1 MFARKIRMIMEERR
15 NLPTVKK
22 ERQSM
27 EKAAHISTEIFVYG
41 RTRWRMKVRPFRLL
55 MMVCQAISSEKGQL
69 PIFPEYVFPLGK
81 VFTYLGL
88 EKTKGRYDI
97 LAEDLREFLSSCV
110 EIKSYTKRGA
120 QRWTGTSFITWYL
133 LDEEESVLNIQINEK
148 ARDYLFGMNRWCSM
162 QPKFY
167 LRLSTEYQNWFY
179 TFLRKELSFK
189 PKITVEIS
197 VLKEMLYLDKTPSYN
212 TTKNP
217 NANDNF
223 FKRVIGIRKPKD
235 WKYNPKGKNDP
246 WEYTKDSN
254 GEYIGALAGITKHT
268 DMNVTAYPV
277 KTGRSY
283 TSVTFEISS
292 KPRVLSE
299 EMKDRIG
306 KKDSMHDIQD
316 MRKPTRQ
323 GRSKKQM
330 TLKETM
336 ADLFSIV
343 PVVQKEKNPIIEK
356 EQIPKGS
363 VIIPNCTVLELSM
376 AQKISAESLAERL
389 GYKKRKDGDWERPP
403 Y

>member
-1 MFARKIRMIMEERR
+1 MFALKNKMIMEERR

-69 PIFPEYVFPLGK
+69 PIFPEYVFPLEK

-88 EKTKGRYDI
+88 EKTKGRYDL

-179 TFLRKELSFK
+179 TFLRKELNFK

-235 WKYNPKGKNDP
+235 WKYTPKGKNTP
-246 WEYTKDSN
+246 WEYTKDSR
-254 GEYIGALAGITKHT
+254 GEYTGALAGITMYT

-283 TSVTFEISS
+283 TAIVFEISS
-292 KPRVLSE
+292 KAKVLTEATKVRVRKESS
-299 EMKDRIG
+299 K
-306 KKDSMHDIQD
+306 HDIQD
-316 MRKPTRQ
+316 MGKPTRQ
-323 GRSKKQM
+323 GRSKKLQ
-330 TLKETM
+330 TI
-336 ADLFSIV
+336 ADLFQAT
-343 PVVQKEKNPIIEK
+343 PVIQKEKNPIIEK
-356 EQIPKGS
+356 EQIPTGS
-363 VIIPNCTVLELSM
+363 VIIHNSTVLELAR
-376 AQKISAESLAERL
+376 AQGINAESLAERL
-389 GYKKRKDGDWERPP
+389 GYKRRKDGDWERPP

>member
-1 MFARKIRMIMEERR
+1 MEERR

-69 PIFPEYVFPLGK
+69 PIFPEYVFPLEK

-88 EKTKGRYDI
+88 EKTKGRYDL

-133 LDEEESVLNIQINEK
+133 LDEEESVLSIQINEK

-179 TFLRKELSFK
+179 TFLRKELNFN
-189 PKITVEIS
+189 PKIIVEIS
-197 VLKEMLYLDKTPSYN
+197 ALKEMLYLDKTPSYN
-212 TTKNP
+212 MTENP

-235 WKYNPKGKNDP
+235 WKYTPKGKNTP
-246 WEYTKDSN
+246 WEYTKDSR
-254 GEYIGALAGITKHT
+254 GEYTGALAGITMYT

-283 TSVTFEISS
+283 TAIVFEISS
-292 KPRVLSE
+292 KAKVLTEATKVRVRKESL
-299 EMKDRIG
+299 K
-306 KKDSMHDIQD
+306 HDIQD
-316 MRKPTRQ
+316 MGKPTRQ
-323 GRSKKQM
+323 GRSKKLQ
-330 TLKETM
+330 TI
-336 ADLFSIV
+336 ADLFQAT
-343 PVVQKEKNPIIEK
+343 PVIQKEKNPIIEK
-356 EQIPKGS
+356 EQIPTGS
-363 VIIPNCTVLELSM
+363 VIIHNSTVLELAR
-376 AQKISAESLAERL
+376 AQGINAESLAERL
-389 GYKKRKDGDWERPP
+389 GYKRRKDGDWERPP

>member
-88 EKTKGRYDI
+88 EKTKGRYDL

-179 TFLRKELSFK
+179 TFLRKELNFK

-235 WKYNPKGKNDP
+235 WKYTPKGKNTP
-246 WEYTKDSN
+246 WEYTKDSK
-254 GEYIGALAGITKHT
+254 GEYTGALAGITMHT

-283 TSVTFEISS
+283 TAIIFEISS
-292 KPRVLSE
+292 KAKVLTEATKVRVRKESS
-299 EMKDRIG
+299 K
-306 KKDSMHDIQD
+306 HDIQD
-316 MRKPTRQ
+316 MGKPTRQ
-323 GRSKKQM
+323 GRSKKLQ
-330 TLKETM
+330 TI
-336 ADLFSIV
+336 ADLFQTT
-343 PVVQKEKNPIIEK
+343 PVVQKEKNPIMEK
-356 EQIPKGS
+356 EQIPTGS
-363 VIIPNCTVLELSM
+363 VIIHNSTVLELAR
-376 AQKISAESLAERL
+376 AQGINAESLAERL
-389 GYKKRKDGDWERPP
+389 GYKRRKDGDWERSS

>member
-88 EKTKGRYDI
+88 EKTKGRYDL

-179 TFLRKELSFK
+179 TFLRKELNFK

-235 WKYNPKGKNDP
+235 WKYTPKGKNTP
-246 WEYTKDSN
+246 WEYTKDSK
-254 GEYIGALAGITKHT
+254 GEYTGALAGITMHT

-283 TSVTFEISS
+283 TAIIFEISS
-292 KPRVLSE
+292 KAKVLTEATKVRVRKESS
-299 EMKDRIG
+299 K
-306 KKDSMHDIQD
+306 HDIQD
-316 MRKPTRQ
+316 MGKPTRQ
-323 GRSKKQM
+323 GRSKKLQ
-330 TLKETM
+330 TI
-336 ADLFSIV
+336 ADLFQTT
-343 PVVQKEKNPIIEK
+343 PVVQKEKNPIMEK
-356 EQIPKGS
+356 EQIPTGS
-363 VIIPNCTVLELSM
+363 VIIHNSTVLELAR
-376 AQKISAESLAERL
+376 AQGINAESLAERL
-389 GYKKRKDGDWERPP
+389 GYKRRKDGDWERPS

>member
-55 MMVCQAISSEKGQL
+55 MMVCQAISSEKGQR

-88 EKTKGRYDI
+88 EKTKGRYDL

-179 TFLRKELSFK
+179 TFLRKELNFK

-235 WKYNPKGKNDP
+235 WKYTPKGKNTP
-246 WEYTKDSN
+246 WEYTKDSK
-254 GEYIGALAGITKHT
+254 GEYTGALAGITMHT

-283 TSVTFEISS
+283 TAIIFEISS
-292 KPRVLSE
+292 KAKVLTEATKVRVRKESS
-299 EMKDRIG
+299 K
-306 KKDSMHDIQD
+306 HDIQD
-316 MRKPTRQ
+316 MGKPTRQ
-323 GRSKKQM
+323 GRSKKLQ
-330 TLKETM
+330 TI
-336 ADLFSIV
+336 ADLFQAT
-343 PVVQKEKNPIIEK
+343 PVVQKEKNPIMEK
-356 EQIPKGS
+356 EQIPTGS
-363 VIIPNCTVLELSM
+363 VIIHNSTVLELAR
-376 AQKISAESLAERL
+376 AQGINAESLAERL
-389 GYKKRKDGDWERPP
+389 GYKRRKDGDWERSS

>member
-1 MFARKIRMIMEERR
+1 
-15 NLPTVKK
+15 
-22 ERQSM
+22 M

-69 PIFPEYVFPLGK
+69 PIFPEYVFPLEK

-88 EKTKGRYDI
+88 EKTKGRYDL

-133 LDEEESVLNIQINEK
+133 LDEEESVLSIQINEK

-179 TFLRKELSFK
+179 TFLRKELYFN
-189 PKITVEIS
+189 PKIIVEIS
-197 VLKEMLYLDKTPSYN
+197 ALKEMLYLDKTPSYN
-212 TTKNP
+212 MTENP

-235 WKYNPKGKNDP
+235 WKYTPKGKNTP
-246 WEYTKDSN
+246 WEYTKDSR
-254 GEYIGALAGITKHT
+254 GEYTGALAGITMYT

-283 TSVTFEISS
+283 TAIVFEISS
-292 KPRVLSE
+292 KAKVLTEATKVRVRKESS
-299 EMKDRIG
+299 K
-306 KKDSMHDIQD
+306 HDIQD
-316 MRKPTRQ
+316 MGKPTRQ
-323 GRSKKQM
+323 GRSKKLQ
-330 TLKETM
+330 TI
-336 ADLFSIV
+336 ADLFQDT
-343 PVVQKEKNPIIEK
+343 PVIQKEKNPIIEK
-356 EQIPKGS
+356 EQIPTGS
-363 VIIPNCTVLELSM
+363 VIIHNSTVLELAR
-376 AQKISAESLAERL
+376 AQGINAESLAERL
-389 GYKKRKDGDWERPP
+389 GYKRRKDGDWERPP

>member
-1 MFARKIRMIMEERR
+1 MIMEERR

-69 PIFPEYVFPLGK
+69 PIFPEYVFPLEK

-88 EKTKGRYDI
+88 EKTKGRYDL

-133 LDEEESVLNIQINEK
+133 LDEEESVLSIQINEK

-179 TFLRKELSFK
+179 TFLRKELNFN
-189 PKITVEIS
+189 PKIIVEIS
-197 VLKEMLYLDKTPSYN
+197 ALKEMLYLDKTPSYN
-212 TTKNP
+212 MTENP

-235 WKYNPKGKNDP
+235 WKYTPKGKNTP
-246 WEYTKDSN
+246 WEYTKDSR
-254 GEYIGALAGITKHT
+254 GEYTGALAGITMYT

-283 TSVTFEISS
+283 TAIVFEISS
-292 KPRVLSE
+292 KAKVLTEATKVRVRKESL
-299 EMKDRIG
+299 K
-306 KKDSMHDIQD
+306 HDIQD
-316 MRKPTRQ
+316 MGKPTRQ
-323 GRSKKQM
+323 GRSKKLQ
-330 TLKETM
+330 TI
-336 ADLFSIV
+336 ADLFQAT
-343 PVVQKEKNPIIEK
+343 PVIQKEKNPIIEK
-356 EQIPKGS
+356 EQIPTGS
-363 VIIPNCTVLELSM
+363 VIIHNSTVLELAR
-376 AQKISAESLAERL
+376 AQGINAESLAERL
-389 GYKKRKDGDWERPP
+389 GYKRRKDGDWERPP

>member
-1 MFARKIRMIMEERR
+1 MIMEERR

-69 PIFPEYVFPLGK
+69 PIFPEYVFPLEK

-88 EKTKGRYDI
+88 EKTKGRYDL

-133 LDEEESVLNIQINEK
+133 LDEEESVLSIQINEK

-179 TFLRKELSFK
+179 TFLRKELNFN
-189 PKITVEIS
+189 PKIIVEIS
-197 VLKEMLYLDKTPSYN
+197 ALKEMLYLDKTPSYN
-212 TTKNP
+212 MTENP

-235 WKYNPKGKNDP
+235 WKYTPKGKNTP
-246 WEYTKDSN
+246 WEYTKDSR
-254 GEYIGALAGITKHT
+254 GEYTGALAGITMYT

-283 TSVTFEISS
+283 TAIVFEISS
-292 KPRVLSE
+292 KAKVLTEATKVRVRKESS
-299 EMKDRIG
+299 K
-306 KKDSMHDIQD
+306 HDIQD
-316 MRKPTRQ
+316 MGKPTRQ
-323 GRSKKQM
+323 GRSKKLQ
-330 TLKETM
+330 TI
-336 ADLFSIV
+336 ADLFQAT
-343 PVVQKEKNPIIEK
+343 PVIQKEKNPIIEK
-356 EQIPKGS
+356 EQIPTGS
-363 VIIPNCTVLELSM
+363 VIIHNSTVLELAR
-376 AQKISAESLAERL
+376 AQGINAESLAERL
-389 GYKKRKDGDWERPP
+389 GYKRRKDGDWERPP

>member
-1 MFARKIRMIMEERR
+1 MEERR

-69 PIFPEYVFPLGK
+69 PIFPEYVFPLEK

-88 EKTKGRYDI
+88 EKTKGRYDL

-133 LDEEESVLNIQINEK
+133 LDEEESVLSIQINEK

-179 TFLRKELSFK
+179 TFLRKELNFN
-189 PKITVEIS
+189 PKIIVEIS
-197 VLKEMLYLDKTPSYN
+197 ALKEMLYLDKTPSYN
-212 TTKNP
+212 MTENP

-235 WKYNPKGKNDP
+235 WKYTPKGKNTP
-246 WEYTKDSN
+246 WEYTKDSR
-254 GEYIGALAGITKHT
+254 GEYTGALAGITMYT

-283 TSVTFEISS
+283 TAIVFEISS
-292 KPRVLSE
+292 KAKVLTEATKVRVRKESS
-299 EMKDRIG
+299 K
-306 KKDSMHDIQD
+306 HDIQD
-316 MRKPTRQ
+316 MGKPTRQ
-323 GRSKKQM
+323 GRSKKLQ
-330 TLKETM
+330 TI
-336 ADLFSIV
+336 ADLFQAT
-343 PVVQKEKNPIIEK
+343 PVIQKEKNPIIEK
-356 EQIPKGS
+356 EQIPTGS
-363 VIIPNCTVLELSM
+363 VIIHNSTVLELAR
-376 AQKISAESLAERL
+376 AQGINAESLAERL
-389 GYKKRKDGDWERPP
+389 GYKRRKDGDWERPP

>member
-1 MFARKIRMIMEERR
+1 MIMEERR

-69 PIFPEYVFPLGK
+69 PIFPEYVFPLEK

-88 EKTKGRYDI
+88 EKTKGRYDL

-133 LDEEESVLNIQINEK
+133 LDEEESVLSIQINEK

-179 TFLRKELSFK
+179 TFLRKELNFN
-189 PKITVEIS
+189 PKIIVEIS
-197 VLKEMLYLDKTPSYN
+197 ALKEMLYLDKTPSYN
-212 TTKNP
+212 MTENP

-235 WKYNPKGKNDP
+235 WKYTPKGKNTP
-246 WEYTKDSN
+246 WEYTKDSR
-254 GEYIGALAGITKHT
+254 GEYTGALAGITMHT

-283 TSVTFEISS
+283 TAIVFEISS
-292 KPRVLSE
+292 KAKVLTEATKVRVRKESS
-299 EMKDRIG
+299 K
-306 KKDSMHDIQD
+306 HDIQD
-316 MRKPTRQ
+316 MGKPTRQ
-323 GRSKKQM
+323 GRSKKLQ
-330 TLKETM
+330 TI
-336 ADLFSIV
+336 ADLFQAT
-343 PVVQKEKNPIIEK
+343 PVIQKEKNPIIEK
-356 EQIPKGS
+356 EQIPTGS
-363 VIIPNCTVLELSM
+363 VIIHNRTVLELAR
-376 AQKISAESLAERL
+376 AQGINAESLAERL
-389 GYKKRKDGDWERPP
+389 GYKRRKDGDWERPP

>member
-88 EKTKGRYDI
+88 EKTKGRYDL

-179 TFLRKELSFK
+179 TFLRKELNFK

-235 WKYNPKGKNDP
+235 WKYTPKGKNTP
-246 WEYTKDSN
+246 WEYTKDSK
-254 GEYIGALAGITKHT
+254 GEYTGALAGITMHT

-283 TSVTFEISS
+283 TAIIFEISS
-292 KPRVLSE
+292 KAKVLTEATKVRVRKESS
-299 EMKDRIG
+299 K
-306 KKDSMHDIQD
+306 HDIQD
-316 MRKPTRQ
+316 MGKPTRQ
-323 GRSKKQM
+323 GRSKKLQ
-330 TLKETM
+330 TI
-336 ADLFSIV
+336 ADLFQAT
-343 PVVQKEKNPIIEK
+343 PVVQKEKNPIMEK
-356 EQIPKGS
+356 EQIPTGS
-363 VIIPNCTVLELSM
+363 VIIHNSTVLELAR
-376 AQKISAESLAERL
+376 AQGINAESLAERL
-389 GYKKRKDGDWERPP
+389 GYKRRKDGDWERPS

>member
-1 MFARKIRMIMEERR
+1 MEERR

-69 PIFPEYVFPLGK
+69 PIFPEFEFPLEK

-88 EKTKGRYDI
+88 EKTKGRYDL

-120 QRWTGTSFITWYL
+120 QRWLGTSFITWYL
-133 LDEEESVLNIQINEK
+133 LDEEKSVLHIQINEK
-148 ARDYLFGMNRWCSM
+148 AREYLFGMKRWCSM

-179 TFLRKELSFK
+179 TFLRKELNFK

-268 DMNVTAYPV
+268 DMNVPAYRLRQVEAIHPS
-277 KTGRSY
+277 RLRFHPNRESY
-283 TSVTFEISS
+283 
-292 KPRVLSE
+292 
-299 EMKDRIG
+299 
-306 KKDSMHDIQD
+306 
-316 MRKPTRQ
+316 
-323 GRSKKQM
+323 
-330 TLKETM
+330 LK
-336 ADLFSIV
+336 
-343 PVVQKEKNPIIEK
+343 
-356 EQIPKGS
+356 
-363 VIIPNCTVLELSM
+363 
-376 AQKISAESLAERL
+376 R
-389 GYKKRKDGDWERPP
+389 
-403 Y
+403 

>member
-1 MFARKIRMIMEERR
+1 MIMEERR
-15 NLPTVKK
+15 NLPTVKR

-69 PIFPEYVFPLGK
+69 PIFPEYVFPLEK

-88 EKTKGRYDI
+88 EKTKGRYDL

-133 LDEEESVLNIQINEK
+133 LDEEESVLSIQINEK

-179 TFLRKELSFK
+179 TFLRKELNFN
-189 PKITVEIS
+189 PKIIVEIS
-197 VLKEMLYLDKTPSYN
+197 ALKEMLYLDKTPSYN
-212 TTKNP
+212 MTENP

-235 WKYNPKGKNDP
+235 WKYTPKGKNTP
-246 WEYTKDSN
+246 WEYTKDSR
-254 GEYIGALAGITKHT
+254 GEYTGALAGITMHT

-283 TSVTFEISS
+283 TAIVFEISS
-292 KPRVLSE
+292 KAKVLTEATKVRVRKESS
-299 EMKDRIG
+299 K
-306 KKDSMHDIQD
+306 HDIQD
-316 MRKPTRQ
+316 MGKPTRQ
-323 GRSKKQM
+323 GRSKKLQ
-330 TLKETM
+330 TI
-336 ADLFSIV
+336 ADLFQAA
-343 PVVQKEKNPIIEK
+343 PVIQKEKNPIIEK
-356 EQIPKGS
+356 EQIPTGS
-363 VIIPNCTVLELSM
+363 VIIHNRTVLELAR
-376 AQKISAESLAERL
+376 AQGINAESLAERL
-389 GYKKRKDGDWERPP
+389 GYKRRKDGDWERPP

>member
-212 TTKNP
+212 TTNNP
-217 NANDNF
+217 TQN
-223 FKRVIGIRKPKD
+223 
-235 WKYNPKGKNDP
+235 
-246 WEYTKDSN
+246 
-254 GEYIGALAGITKHT
+254 
-268 DMNVTAYPV
+268 
-277 KTGRSY
+277 
-283 TSVTFEISS
+283 
-292 KPRVLSE
+292 
-299 EMKDRIG
+299 
-306 KKDSMHDIQD
+306 
-316 MRKPTRQ
+316 
-323 GRSKKQM
+323 
-330 TLKETM
+330 
-336 ADLFSIV
+336 
-343 PVVQKEKNPIIEK
+343 
-356 EQIPKGS
+356 
-363 VIIPNCTVLELSM
+363 
-376 AQKISAESLAERL
+376 
-389 GYKKRKDGDWERPP
+389 
-403 Y
+403 

>member
-88 EKTKGRYDI
+88 EKTKGRYDL

-179 TFLRKELSFK
+179 TFLRKELNFK

-235 WKYNPKGKNDP
+235 WKYTPKGKNTP
-246 WEYTKDSN
+246 WEYTKDSK
-254 GEYIGALAGITKHT
+254 GEYTGALAGITMHT

-283 TSVTFEISS
+283 TAIIFEISS
-292 KPRVLSE
+292 KAKVLTEATKVRVRKENS
-299 EMKDRIG
+299 K
-306 KKDSMHDIQD
+306 HDIQD
-316 MRKPTRQ
+316 MGKPTRQ
-323 GRSKKQM
+323 GRSKKLQ
-330 TLKETM
+330 TI
-336 ADLFSIV
+336 ADLFQTT
-343 PVVQKEKNPIIEK
+343 PVVQKEKNPIMEK
-356 EQIPKGS
+356 EQIPTGS
-363 VIIPNCTVLELSM
+363 VIIHNSTVLELAR
-376 AQKISAESLAERL
+376 AQGINAESLAERL
-389 GYKKRKDGDWERPP
+389 GYKRRKDGDWERSS

>member
-27 EKAAHISTEIFVYG
+27 EKVAHISTEIFVYG

-88 EKTKGRYDI
+88 EKTKGRYDL

-179 TFLRKELSFK
+179 TFLRKELNFK

-235 WKYNPKGKNDP
+235 WKYTPKGKNTP
-246 WEYTKDSN
+246 WEYTKDSK
-254 GEYIGALAGITKHT
+254 GEYTGALAGITMHT

-283 TSVTFEISS
+283 TAIIFEISS
-292 KPRVLSE
+292 KAKVLTEATKVRVRKESS
-299 EMKDRIG
+299 K
-306 KKDSMHDIQD
+306 HDIQD
-316 MRKPTRQ
+316 MGKPTRQ
-323 GRSKKQM
+323 GRSKKLQ
-330 TLKETM
+330 TI
-336 ADLFSIV
+336 ADLFQAT
-343 PVVQKEKNPIIEK
+343 PVVQKEKNPIMEK
-356 EQIPKGS
+356 EQIPTGS
-363 VIIPNCTVLELSM
+363 VIIHNSTVLELAR
-376 AQKISAESLAERL
+376 AQGINAESLAERL
-389 GYKKRKDGDWERPP
+389 GYKRRKDGDWERSS

>member
-88 EKTKGRYDI
+88 EKTKGRYDL

-179 TFLRKELSFK
+179 TFLRKELNFK

-235 WKYNPKGKNDP
+235 WKYTPKGKHTP
-246 WEYTKDSN
+246 WEYTKDSK
-254 GEYIGALAGITKHT
+254 GEYTGALAGITMHT

-283 TSVTFEISS
+283 TAIIFEISS
-292 KPRVLSE
+292 KAKVLTEATKVRVRKESS
-299 EMKDRIG
+299 K
-306 KKDSMHDIQD
+306 HDIQD
-316 MRKPTRQ
+316 MGKPTRQ
-323 GRSKKQM
+323 GRSKKLQ
-330 TLKETM
+330 TI
-336 ADLFSIV
+336 ADLFQAT
-343 PVVQKEKNPIIEK
+343 PVVQKEKNPIMEK
-356 EQIPKGS
+356 EQIPTGS
-363 VIIPNCTVLELSM
+363 VIIHNSTVLEL
-376 AQKISAESLAERL
+376 ARTQGINAESLAERL
-389 GYKKRKDGDWERPP
+389 GYKRRKDGDWERSS

>member
-1 MFARKIRMIMEERR
+1 
-15 NLPTVKK
+15 
-22 ERQSM
+22 M

-69 PIFPEYVFPLGK
+69 PIFPEYVFPLEK

-88 EKTKGRYDI
+88 EKTKGRYDL

-133 LDEEESVLNIQINEK
+133 LDEEESVLSIQINEK

-179 TFLRKELSFK
+179 TFLRKELNFN
-189 PKITVEIS
+189 PKIIVEIS
-197 VLKEMLYLDKTPSYN
+197 ALKEMLYLDKTPSYN
-212 TTKNP
+212 MTENP

-235 WKYNPKGKNDP
+235 WKYTPKGKNTP
-246 WEYTKDSN
+246 WEYTKDSR
-254 GEYIGALAGITKHT
+254 GEYTGALAGITMYT

-283 TSVTFEISS
+283 TAIVFEISS
-292 KPRVLSE
+292 KAKVLTEATKVRVRKESS
-299 EMKDRIG
+299 K
-306 KKDSMHDIQD
+306 HDIQD
-316 MRKPTRQ
+316 MGKPTRQ
-323 GRSKKQM
+323 GRSKKLQ
-330 TLKETM
+330 TI
-336 ADLFSIV
+336 ADLFQDT
-343 PVVQKEKNPIIEK
+343 PVIQKEKNPIIEK
-356 EQIPKGS
+356 EQIPTGS
-363 VIIPNCTVLELSM
+363 VIIHNSTVLELAR
-376 AQKISAESLAERL
+376 AQGINAESLAERL
-389 GYKKRKDGDWERPP
+389 GYKRRKDGDWERPP

>member
-88 EKTKGRYDI
+88 EKTKGRYDL

-179 TFLRKELSFK
+179 TFLRKELNFK

-235 WKYNPKGKNDP
+235 WKYTPKGKNTP
-246 WEYTKDSN
+246 WEYTKDSK
-254 GEYIGALAGITKHT
+254 GEYTGALAGITMHT

-283 TSVTFEISS
+283 TAIIFEISS
-292 KPRVLSE
+292 KAKVLTEATKVRVRKESS
-299 EMKDRIG
+299 K
-306 KKDSMHDIQD
+306 HDIQD
-316 MRKPTRQ
+316 MGKPTRQ
-323 GRSKKQM
+323 GRSKKLQ
-330 TLKETM
+330 TI
-336 ADLFSIV
+336 ADLFQAT
-343 PVVQKEKNPIIEK
+343 PVVQKEKNPIMEK
-356 EQIPKGS
+356 EQIPTGS
-363 VIIPNCTVLELSM
+363 VIIHNSTVLELAR
-376 AQKISAESLAERL
+376 AQGINAESLAERL
-389 GYKKRKDGDWERPP
+389 GYKRRKDGDWERSS

>member
-88 EKTKGRYDI
+88 EKTKGRYDL

-179 TFLRKELSFK
+179 TFLRKELNFK

-223 FKRVIGIRKPKD
+223 FKRVVGIRKPKD
-235 WKYNPKGKNDP
+235 WKYTPKGKNTP
-246 WEYTKDSN
+246 WEYTKDSK
-254 GEYIGALAGITKHT
+254 GEYTGALAGITMHT

-283 TSVTFEISS
+283 TAIIFEISS
-292 KPRVLSE
+292 KAKVLTEATKVRVRKESS
-299 EMKDRIG
+299 K
-306 KKDSMHDIQD
+306 HDIQD
-316 MRKPTRQ
+316 MGKPTRQ
-323 GRSKKQM
+323 GRSKKLQ
-330 TLKETM
+330 TI
-336 ADLFSIV
+336 ADLFQAT
-343 PVVQKEKNPIIEK
+343 PVVQKEKNPIMEK
-356 EQIPKGS
+356 EQIPTGS
-363 VIIPNCTVLELSM
+363 VIIHNSTVLELAR
-376 AQKISAESLAERL
+376 AQGINAESLAERL
-389 GYKKRKDGDWERPP
+389 GYKRRKDGDWERSS

>member
-88 EKTKGRYDI
+88 EKTKGRYDL

-110 EIKSYTKRGA
+110 EVKSYTKRGA

-148 ARDYLFGMNRWCSM
+148 ARDYLFGMNRWCYM

-179 TFLRKELSFK
+179 TFLRKELNFK

-235 WKYNPKGKNDP
+235 WKYTPKGKNTP
-246 WEYTKDSN
+246 WEYTKDSK
-254 GEYIGALAGITKHT
+254 GEYTGALAGITMHT

-283 TSVTFEISS
+283 TAIIFEISS
-292 KPRVLSE
+292 KAKVLTEATKVRVRKESS
-299 EMKDRIG
+299 K
-306 KKDSMHDIQD
+306 HDIQD
-316 MRKPTRQ
+316 MGKPTRQ
-323 GRSKKQM
+323 GRSKKLQ
-330 TLKETM
+330 TI
-336 ADLFSIV
+336 ADLFQTT
-343 PVVQKEKNPIIEK
+343 PVVQKEKNPIMEK
-356 EQIPKGS
+356 EQIPTGS
-363 VIIPNCTVLELSM
+363 VIIHNSTVLELAR
-376 AQKISAESLAERL
+376 AQGINAESLAERL
-389 GYKKRKDGDWERPP
+389 GYKRRKDGDWERSS

>member
-1 MFARKIRMIMEERR
+1 MEERR
-15 NLPTVKK
+15 NLPTVKR

-69 PIFPEYVFPLGK
+69 PIFPEYVFPLEK

-88 EKTKGRYDI
+88 EKTKGRYDL

-133 LDEEESVLNIQINEK
+133 LDEEESVLSIQINEK

-179 TFLRKELSFK
+179 TFLRKELNFN
-189 PKITVEIS
+189 PKIIVEIS
-197 VLKEMLYLDKTPSYN
+197 ALKEMLYLDKTPSYN
-212 TTKNP
+212 MTENP

-235 WKYNPKGKNDP
+235 WKYTPKGKNTP
-246 WEYTKDSN
+246 WEYTKDSR
-254 GEYIGALAGITKHT
+254 GEYTGALAGITMHT

-283 TSVTFEISS
+283 TAIVFEISS
-292 KPRVLSE
+292 KAKVLTEATKVRVRKESS
-299 EMKDRIG
+299 K
-306 KKDSMHDIQD
+306 HDIQD
-316 MRKPTRQ
+316 MGKPTRQ
-323 GRSKKQM
+323 GRSKKLQ
-330 TLKETM
+330 TI
-336 ADLFSIV
+336 ADLFQAA
-343 PVVQKEKNPIIEK
+343 PVIQKEKNPIIEK
-356 EQIPKGS
+356 EQIPTGS
-363 VIIPNCTVLELSM
+363 VIIHNRTVLELAR
-376 AQKISAESLAERL
+376 AQGINAESLAERL
-389 GYKKRKDGDWERPP
+389 GYKRRKDGDWERPP